1 MKKISFFLVC
11 FGLLMLLA
19 SCQPRY
25 VFFPVTPPLCETED
39 PSSEEKLISLGD
51 IEVSTGQTVTT
62 FNDPF
67 TAGTEDYYMSG
78 FAGNGAGNS
87 IRNNYRINPDTN
99 ELELFGGGL
108 QLQFDN
114 DPSNDPSGSS
124 NFSYNLDLDKASYT
138 ISVYGKLLK
147 TFDLDDFTSPLMAV
161 GIATKRPA
169 ADGTTSLQNGLEGGF
184 RIYKAEGTNDLLITR
199 HGGSYQEI
207 ENDKTTPK
215 TISLGDYFKV
225 EATISADGEN
235 YKMNTVLYVNG
246 QNVFQ
251 YETNHNNDYP
261 NTGRPETFYLTMFG
275 PYKDTNGQNY
285 IGKGPLY
292 MTIDS
297 VSLSKTGV

>member
-25 VFFPVTPPLCETED
+25 VFFPVTPPYETEE

-51 IEVSTGQTVTT
+51 IEVSKGQTVTT

-87 IRNNYRINPDTN
+87 IRDNYRINTDTN

-114 DPSNDPSGSS
+114 DPSNNPSGSS
-124 NFSYNLDLDKASYT
+124 NFSYDLDLDKASYT
-138 ISVYGKLLK
+138 ISVSGKLLE
-147 TFDLDDFTSPLMAV
+147 FDLNNFTSPLMAV

-169 ADGTTSLQNGLEGGF
+169 TDGTTSLQNGLEGGF
-184 RIYKAEGTNDLLITR
+184 RIYKAEGTNDFLITR

-215 TISLGDYFKV
+215 TISFGDSFKV
-225 EATISADGEN
+225 ETTISADGEN

-251 YETNHNNDYP
+251 YETTPNNDYP

-275 PYKDTNGQNY
+275 PYKDNNQNY
-285 IGKGPLY
+285 IGNGPLY